1 MKLVICEKN
10 IAAKRI
16 AYILSEGKSKS
27 TRLGRIPVYDFTKD
41 NEAWKVVGLKGHI
54 INLDFPSGF
63 NKWNMVPPIEL
74 IEIEPLKKVSEAGI
88 ANALKSLVDKN
99 PFLIVATDF
108 DREGELIGVEV
119 IDLLKQYNKEI
130 NQIKRAKFSAITNH
144 EIKSAF
150 EKLVEVDYNLSNAG
164 ESRQV
169 IDLIWGAVL
178 TRFISLTSQRLG
190 KEFLS
195 IGRVQSPTLA
205 LLVEREKEIQNFEPK
220 TFWKIISNLK
230 KDELFNASHIEDPF
244 WDKSEVTKIYDK
256 IKSSKEATIKKVIKK
271 TLKELPPA
279 PFNTTTFLESAS
291 YLGFS
296 ATKSMAV
303 AEELYMSGIISYPR
317 TDNTVYPPSLN
328 IKGILQKLSNSQ
340 FSKEAQEVINNGR
353 ASPTLGKK
361 RTTDH
366 PPIHPVGV
374 LSNKKLDP
382 DQQKIYELVCRRFL
396 ATLAKDAISET
407 VNVSIDISGEGFK
420 TSGYRLIE
428 PNWKAI
434 YTYFKEKRKPLPN
447 LVEGEKVEVVKI
459 NLKEDKTKPPQRYN
473 QGSLISK
480 MEQLSLGTKST
491 RHEIINKLY
500 QRKYITLSPLAP
512 TPTAIAVI
520 DALEDCDVV
529 KPKMTATLEI
539 DMDLISEGKKTLEE
553 TVNESRKMLTTV
565 MKSLENDKEKIRT
578 SIKKAQMKENNI
590 GKCPKCGKPMVIRT
604 SKNNKRFVGCTG
616 FPDCK
621 NTYSLP
627 QQGAIYDTGKICEK
641 CNTPIVKVKARG
653 KRAWELCLNSYC
665 SAKKPSKKT

>member
-10 IAAKRI
+10 IAAQRI

-27 TRLGRIPVYDFTKD
+27 SRLGRIPVYDFTKD
-41 NEAWKVVGLKGHI
+41 NEEWRVIGLKGHI
-54 INLDFPSGF
+54 INLDFPASF
-63 NKWNMVPPIEL
+63 NKWNTVPPIEL

-88 ANALKSLVDKN
+88 ANALKSLVNSN

-119 IDLLKQYNKEI
+119 IDLLRQYNREI

-144 EIKSAF
+144 EITSAF
-150 EKLVEVDYNLSNAG
+150 KKLVDVDYNLSSAG

-178 TRFISLTSQRLG
+178 TRFISLTSERLG

-220 TFWKIISNLK
+220 TFWKIIANLK
-230 KDELFNASHIEDPF
+230 KDEPFNASHTEDPF
-244 WDKSEVTKIYDK
+244 WDKSKVTKIYEK
-256 IKSSKEATIKKVIKK
+256 IKSSKEATIKKVDKK
-271 TLKELPPA
+271 ILKELPPA

-296 ATKSMAV
+296 ATKAMAI

-353 ASPTLGKK
+353 SSPTRGKK

-374 LSNKKLDP
+374 PLNKKLNH

-428 PNWKAI
+428 QNWKAI
-434 YTYFKEKRKPLPN
+434 YTYFKEKRKPLPD
-447 LVEGEKVEVVKI
+447 LVESEKVKVVKI

-520 DALEDCDVV
+520 DALEGCDVV
-529 KPKMTATLEI
+529 KPKMTAALEI

-565 MKSLENDKEKIRT
+565 MKSLETDKEKIRT
-578 SIKKAQMKENNI
+578 SIKNAQREENTI
-590 GKCPKCGKPMVIRT
+590 GKCPKCGKPMIIRT
-604 SKNNKRFVGCTG
+604 SKNNKRFVGCTS

-627 QQGAIYDTGKICEK
+627 QLGAIYNTGKICEK
-641 CNTPIVKVKARG
+641 CNAPIVKVKARG
-653 KRAWELCLNSYC
+653 KRAWELCLNSEC
-665 SAKKPSKKT
+665 SAKKPSRKA